1 MPRQSNR
8 QVLAGF
14 EPPADRR
21 RGSFVIR
28 MALQRLAMR
37 QHPAALRAAGR
48 MAVIL
53 PLAQTLLLLGLLHA
67 PLWQGLLG
75 AEGFVVALLA
85 ASQLSRGNLESKF
98 IGYGIALL
106 NTAALG
112 VVGIVLGGHLF
123 WICGLISILPITWLC
138 FGVTGAR
145 TVRRGW
151 LAFAIPLVLLAGACG
166 VGRYAL
172 EASSNQ
178 PDPATRQWQLDAA
191 WAAFALR
198 GGNGTERAVLRLR
211 QAQAAFDAGDY
222 DRAFA
227 CAHDGAFDATGRS
240 RVPAS
245 EIGADLLDSLMRL
258 KAQAFY
264 NQRWGKTDRIW
275 LPIKADPLPPELLHT
290 GSLDI
295 TWAW

>member
-1 MPRQSNR
+1 MARQSSR

-14 EPPADRR
+14 EPPANRR

-28 MALQRLAMR
+28 MALQRLSMR

-53 PLAQTLLLLGLLHA
+53 PLAQALLLLGLLRA

-75 AEGFVVALLA
+75 AEGLVVALLA

-112 VVGIVLGGHLF
+112 VVGVVLGGHLF
-123 WICGLISILPITWLC
+123 WICGLIALLPITALC
-138 FGVTGAR
+138 FIATGAR
-145 TVRRGW
+145 TVRRAW
-151 LAFAIPLVLLAGACG
+151 LAFVIPLALLAGACG
-166 VGRYAL
+166 FGRYAL
-172 EASSNQ
+172 EASPVQ

-198 GGNGTERAVLRLR
+198 GGNGTERALLRLR
-211 QAQAAFDAGDY
+211 QAQAAFDASDY
-222 DRAFA
+222 TRAFD
-227 CAHDGAFDATGRS
+227 CAHDGAFDAKGRS

-245 EIGADLLDSLMRL
+245 EIGADLLDSLMRI
-258 KAQAFY
+258 KAQAYY
-264 NQRWGKTDRIW
+264 NQRWGKADRIW
-275 LPIKADPLPPELLHT
+275 LPIKGDPLPPELRHT
-290 GSLDI
+290 GTLEI
-295 TWAW
+295 NWAW